1 MHKTC
6 PVLDVPEI
14 FAFAIY
20 TKQSWQQTEPTRRCV
35 ILNEKKNTIRR
46 GVFDLHTDH
55 GNVG

>member
-35 ILNEKKNTIRR
+35 ILNEEKKYN
-46 GVFDLHTDH
+46 
-55 GNVG
+55 